1 MISGGDSP
9 AAAIRLLWLS
19 LADFRSH
26 SSLEWRPSAGA
37 NLLVGPNGSGKTS
50 LLEAIGYLSSLSSF
64 RGAPDDALPAFE
76 APAAVIRGEVAVG
89 SSTSLVE
96 VEVRRR
102 GGRRAFIDRQRVARA
117 ADLLGHVRAVAF
129 LPDDLDLVKRGPAG
143 RRDLLDSIAVQLW
156 PGSYLDQSELDRA
169 LRQRNAFL
177 RQGGDDDLTL
187 DVWDERVAAAGGKV
201 LARRLRAVRALADPL
216 AETYRAVSGTDGP
229 LAISYSSTWANGADA
244 STPSGEVTYR
254 LREALRASRRTDR
267 ERRLTSVGPHR
278 DDPSLV
284 LSGHDLRYFGSQ
296 GEQRTAALSVRLAV
310 HAAVSEVA
318 GVAPLLL
325 LDDVYSELD
334 AARAAALT
342 RHLPV
347 GQIFVTTTHP
357 EEVPLEGS
365 IWVVRPGAVTA

>member
-1 MISGGDSP
+1 MSSRDVSSAP
-9 AAAIRLLWLS
+9 AIRLLWLS
-19 LADFRSH
+19 LVDFRSH
-26 SSLEWRPSAGA
+26 SSLEWRPSAGV

-64 RGAPDDALPAFE
+64 RGAPDDALPAFD

-89 SSTSLVE
+89 DSTSLIE
-96 VEVRRR
+96 VEIRRR
-102 GGRRAFIDRQRVARA
+102 GGRRAFVDRQRVGRT
-117 ADLLGHVRAVAF
+117 ADLLGRVRTVSF
-129 LPDDLDLVKRGPAG
+129 LPDDLDLVKRGPSE
-143 RRDLLDSIAVQLW
+143 RRNLLDGVAVQLW
-156 PGSYLDQSELDRA
+156 PGSYLEQSELDRA

-201 LARRLRAVRALADPL
+201 LTRRLRAARALAGPL
-216 AETYRAVSGTDGP
+216 AETYRAVSGTDGA
-229 LAISYSSTWANGADA
+229 LAVSYSSTWAGEADA
-244 STPSGEVTYR
+244 STPPGEITSR

-278 DDPSLV
+278 DDPTLV
-284 LSGHDLRYFGSQ
+284 LSGRDLRYFGSQ
-296 GEQRTAALSVRLAV
+296 GEQRTAALSLRLAS

-325 LDDVYSELD
+325 LDDVFSELD

-342 RHLPV
+342 RHLPAA
-347 GQIFVTTTHP
+347 QIFVTTTHP

-365 IWVVRPGAVTA
+365 LWAVRPGAVTP